1 MSLDAPDLSQ
11 FRDALDSSFGE
22 GPPLPAPADR
32 LADGRR
38 HLRLRRRLAA
48 AGSAAAVAPV
58 LVGGGAALTGSGT
71 VETRDED
78 PAATPPAVAPDTVT
92 ETVPSADPYSPL
104 VEVTAADEVRAAPGW
119 TLDQVEPIRVRVA
132 GGPTPPGERIVQ
144 VSRDGEV
151 RYVVVNGHGPE
162 AERITVE
169 GKVPPTSM
177 LGALLTYLTQP
188 GGSGEGAP

>member
-11 FRDALDSSFGE
+11 LRDALDGSFGD

-38 HLRLRRRLAA
+38 HLRLRRRLAV
-48 AGSAAAVAPV
+48 GSAAAVAAA
-58 LVGGGAALTGSGT
+58 LMGGGVALTGSGT
-71 VETRDED
+71 VETRDEV
-78 PAATPPAVAPDTVT
+78 PAASPPPAAAPDTGT
-92 ETVPSADPYSPL
+92 GTVAATDPASL
-104 VEVTAADEVRAAPGW
+104 VEVTADDEILAARGW
-119 TLDQVEPIRVRVA
+119 RVDQVEPVRLRVA
-132 GGPTPPGERIVQ
+132 GGPTPPGERLVQ

-162 AERITVE
+162 AELITVE

-177 LGALLTYLTQP
+177 LAALLMYVSQP
-188 GGSGEGAP
+188 DGSGEPAR